1 MMEKGY
7 DDKRDFLRME
17 MDVEVNYRIRGSERG
32 GKGVCKNLS
41 HAGMQM
47 VVGEEIAEG
56 ALLEVNVD
64 LGDKRFRP
72 MHATLKVLRVTTLP
86 EGKFLVAGRLR
97 NIE

>member
-1 MMEKGY
+1 MEKGY

-17 MDVEVNYRIRGSERG
+17 MDTEISYRVRGTERG
-32 GKGVCKNLS
+32 GKGICRDLS

-56 ALLEVNVD
+56 ALLEINVD

-72 MHATLKVLRVTTLP
+72 MRATLKVLRVTPLP
-86 EGKFLVAGRLR
+86 EGRFLVAGRLR
-97 NIE
+97 NVE